1 MFTGGCPVPHP
12 DWEHNV
18 TQIDFPQL
26 QPLLETVRV
35 LQQNGL
41 TGEGILQ
48 TIFSRGAQLL
58 RQ

>member
-1 MFTGGCPVPHP
+1 
-12 DWEHNV
+12 V